1 VDLGRWRG
9 CWGLWW
15 TCAEPYGHIE
25 GLDFLLLILSS
36 GRAPYHP
43 DLVFNLPII

>member
-1 VDLGRWRG
+1 MDILR
-9 CWGLWW
+9 
-15 TCAEPYGHIE
+15 